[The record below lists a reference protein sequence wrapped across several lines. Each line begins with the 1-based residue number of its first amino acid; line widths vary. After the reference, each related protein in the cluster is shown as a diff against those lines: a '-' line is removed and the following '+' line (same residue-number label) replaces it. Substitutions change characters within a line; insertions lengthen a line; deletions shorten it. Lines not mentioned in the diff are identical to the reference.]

1 MSCKRIGIYGGSFS
15 PPHNGHRRAVEAFL
29 AQEKPDE
36 TYIIPALMPP
46 HKDLQGDATA
56 AQRLEMCRLAFAGL
70 PVTVSDMEIRRGGKS
85 YTVLTLEELKKEDC
99 RLMML
104 CGTDMFLTLHK
115 WYQPERIF
123 ELAEIVYVQRETGE
137 NCEAIAA
144 QLARQ
149 QRYLRETYGAVARP
163 LACDAVMISSTEL
176 RKAIQNDQSTDAYLA
191 PAVRGYIDTWKL
203 YRE

>member
-1 MSCKRIGIYGGSFS
+1 
-15 PPHNGHRRAVEAFL
+15 
-29 AQEKPDE
+29 
-36 TYIIPALMPP
+36 MPP

-85 YTVLTLEELKKEDC
+85 YTVLTHEELKKEDC
-99 RLMML
+99 RQMML

-144 QLARQ
+144 QLTRQ
-149 QRYLRETYGAVARP
+149 QQYLREPYGAVARP

>member
-15 PPHNGHRRAVEAFL
+15 PPHGGHRRAVEAFL

-36 TYIIPALMPP
+36 MYIIPALMPP
-46 HKDLQGDATA
+46 HKELQGDATA

-85 YTVLTLEELKKEDC
+85 YTVLTLEELKKDDC
-99 RLMML
+99 QLIML

-137 NCEAIAA
+137 NREVIAA
-144 QLARQ
+144 QLAKQ
-149 QRYLRETYGAVARP
+149 QQYLQKTYRAVARP
-163 LACDAVMISSTEL
+163 LTCDAVMISSTEL
-176 RKAIQNDQSTDAYLA
+176 RAAIQSNLNTNAYLS

-203 YRE
+203 YHQ